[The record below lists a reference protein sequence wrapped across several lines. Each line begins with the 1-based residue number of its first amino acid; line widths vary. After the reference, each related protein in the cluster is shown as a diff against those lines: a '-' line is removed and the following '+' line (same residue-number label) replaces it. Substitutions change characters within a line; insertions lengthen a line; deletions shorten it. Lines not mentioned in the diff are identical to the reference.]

1 MTRQLI
7 WIASALAALVAALVL
22 YTYFAGGAPA
32 TLVGNSAAS
41 FVVKTPAGASSSLA
55 AYRGSVV
62 VMNLWAS
69 WCPPCRAEMP
79 DLERVYRAKRGQGV
93 VVLGIDQG
101 EAPAIAGAF
110 ARSLGITYP
119 ILVDEHQQYGRVYRA
134 LGLPTT
140 VIVDR
145 RGTVVKTFD
154 GTVTYDQVLAAVAP
168 LVGE

>member
-1 MTRQLI
+1 M
-7 WIASALAALVAALVL
+7 VAAIAAAVIL
-22 YTYFAGGAPA
+22 YTYFAGGTPA
-32 TLVGNSAAS
+32 TLVGNPAPS
-41 FVVKTPAGASSSLA
+41 FAVKTPSGAPSSLES
-55 AYRGSVV
+55 YRGSVV

-79 DLERVYRAKRGQGV
+79 DLERAYLAKRAQGV

-101 EAPAIAGAF
+101 ESPAVAKAF

-119 ILVDEHQQYGRVYRA
+119 ILVDEQQQYGRVYRA

-140 VIVDR
+140 VIVDKQ
-145 RGTVVKTFD
+145 GDVVKTFD

-168 LVGE
+168 LVEKR